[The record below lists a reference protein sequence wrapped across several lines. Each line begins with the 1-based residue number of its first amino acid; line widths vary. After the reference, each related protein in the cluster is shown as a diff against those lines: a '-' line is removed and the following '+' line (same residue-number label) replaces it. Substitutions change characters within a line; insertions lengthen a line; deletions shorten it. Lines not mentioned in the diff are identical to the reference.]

1 MITLSGDAKRLLDA
15 ANFGHLSTLMP
26 DGSPKVDPVWVA
38 REGNEVLVTSDARSL
53 KAINVGID
61 NRVAL
66 SVLSFENPYD
76 QLLVRGRVIEVRPD
90 PELAVLDEFSLKYL
104 GVPFGRRKW
113 SDRVVLVIEPSLARA
128 YTSPLRDPR
137 LND

>member
-1 MITLSGDAKRLLDA
+1 MITLSEDAKRLLDET
-15 ANFGHLSTLMP
+15 NFGHLSTLMP

-38 REGNEVLVTSDARSL
+38 REGDCVLVTSDARSL

-66 SVLSFENPYD
+66 SVLSFDDPYD

-113 SDRVVLVIEPSLARA
+113 SERVVLVIEPSLARA

>member
-1 MITLSGDAKRLLDA
+1 MITLSEDAKRLLDA
-15 ANFGHLSTLMP
+15 TNFGHLSTLMP

-38 REGNEVLVTSDARSL
+38 REGNHVLVTSDARSL

-66 SVLSFENPYD
+66 SVLSFDDPYD

-113 SDRVVLVIEPSLARA
+113 SERVVLVIEPSLARA